1 MENLLEVKNLQFSF
15 RTYGGVVK
23 AVRDVSFEVRPG
35 EILGIVGESGCG
47 KSVLC
52 KSIMKLLP
60 SSAKIKEG
68 SICVNGQDITCYREK
83 DMQKLRGRIF
93 SMIFQDPMTSLN
105 PTIKIGKQ
113 IGEAVV
119 IHNKNY
125 TKEQVN
131 KKVLELMELV
141 GISHPKER
149 YHQYPWQF
157 SGGMRQRA
165 ALIRTLALKPELL
178 LLDEPFSALD
188 SQTRLS
194 VSDDI
199 GRILRQEKKTA
210 ILVTHDI
217 SEAISMADRIF
228 VLSKRPAEIKKEI
241 KLDFNMKERTPMQV
255 RNAPQFR
262 DYFNLIWKELN
273 ENA

>member
-60 SSAKIKEG
+60 PSARIKEG
-68 SICVNGQDITCYREK
+68 SISVNGQDITCYREK

-113 IGEAVV
+113 IAEAVL
-119 IHNKNY
+119 IHNKKY

-131 KKVLELMELV
+131 QKVLELMELM

-157 SGGMRQRA
+157 SGGMRQRVA
-165 ALIRTLALKPELL
+165 FLRTLLCHADIL
-178 LLDEPFSALD
+178 LLDEPFGALD
-188 SQTRLS
+188 VITRGEMQDWLLS
-194 VSDDI
+194 V
-199 GRILRQEKKTA
+199 RKQMNRTVL
-210 ILVTHDI
+210 LVTHDMD
-217 SEAISMADRIF
+217 EAIYLSDRIL
-228 VLSKRPAEIKKEI
+228 VLDAKKGKVRQEFTVKEEKRNREWLYEQGALRREIYKEI
-241 KLDFNMKERTPMQV
+241 MEGKVNV
-255 RNAPQFR
+255 
-262 DYFNLIWKELN
+262 
-273 ENA
+273 